1 MSTPDLRSFLRLLEE
16 RGELVRV
23 TEPVSPHLEAAAIAD
38 RAVKEGGPALL
49 FENVVG
55 HDMPVAMNL
64 FGTARRMAWA
74 LGVDEL

>member
-1 MSTPDLRSFLRLLEE
+1 MSTIDLRAFLHLLEE

-23 TEPVSPHLEAAAIAD
+23 TEPVSPHLEMAALAD

-55 HDMPVAMNL
+55 HDIPEIGRAHV
-64 FGTARRMAWA
+64 
-74 LGVDEL
+74 